1 MKDRVEN
8 YTPVRKA
15 SMMIAT
21 REQSGATI
29 VDVTGDIDMGTSPAL
44 RKRLFDSLKTT
55 PRLVVNLSGVRYID
69 SSGIA
74 SLVEVLKEARN
85 RGKRLVLYG
94 LNTAV
99 REVLQLTRL
108 TKIFEIRETEE
119 QALQA

>member
-1 MKDRVEN
+1 MI
-8 YTPVRKA
+8 
-15 SMMIAT
+15 IAT
-21 REQSGATI
+21 REQTQATI
-29 VDVTGDIDMGTSPAL
+29 VDVTGDIDMGTSPGL
-44 RKRLFDSLKTT
+44 RKTLLDSLKTT
-55 PRLVVNLSGVRYID
+55 PRLLVNLRAVRYID

-85 RGKRLVLYG
+85 KEKRLVLFG

-108 TKIFEIRETEE
+108 SKIFEIRETEE